1 VGRRTRRDPVTYP
14 DYLHRC
20 VGCMDRKVT
29 PPGINTAAGV
39 AIHNTAG
46 RRSAAADF
54 LFCRNRGEYGT
65 GQARTHLSY
74 GLKQSHGLV
83 PFTMLDAT
91 IFDQ

>member
-1 VGRRTRRDPVTYP
+1 
-14 DYLHRC
+14 
-20 VGCMDRKVT
+20 MDRKVT

-54 LFCRNRGEYGT
+54 LVCRNSGEYGT
-65 GQARTHLSY
+65 GQTRTHLSY
-74 GLKQSHGLV
+74 RLKQSHCLV